1 MIFRV
6 PYEQAKVLLES
17 WLKWARRCRIEPFVK
32 LARTITYYYR
42 QDVEATLLHGSKTH
56 ARSRPTRRSA

>member
-6 PYEQAKVLLES
+6 PYEQAKILLES

-32 LARTITYYYR
+32 LVRTITYYR
-42 QDVEATLLHGSKTH
+42 QDI
-56 ARSRPTRRSA
+56 